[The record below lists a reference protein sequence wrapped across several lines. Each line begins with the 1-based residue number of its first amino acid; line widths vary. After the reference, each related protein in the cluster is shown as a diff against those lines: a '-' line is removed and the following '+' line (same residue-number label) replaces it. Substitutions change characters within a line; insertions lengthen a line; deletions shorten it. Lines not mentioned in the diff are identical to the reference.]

1 VTDKLHFVKVEPAA
15 PDMDG
20 WRDRPTVTFEC
31 RGDRNSKCHQYPD
44 CDCEGWCEGHE
55 HPSVAHDECWM
66 QGWFDNDG
74 HSYEGP
80 ESNDMDECGVPRDLA
95 ASGQIVAQ
103 YEYDGYLSWEF
114 AA

>member
-1 VTDKLHFVKVEPAA
+1 
-15 PDMDG
+15 
-20 WRDRPTVTFEC
+20 
-31 RGDRNSKCHQYPD
+31 
-44 CDCEGWCEGHE
+44 
-55 HPSVAHDECWM
+55 M